1 MPLSKLMK
9 ISCPELIRMPL
20 EEKDMFELLKKLC
33 SKERI
38 NSELV
43 EISLQKMMMV
53 MKNKIEEE
61 TIITDPEAMIVM
73 IKREVGTRIIVKVI
87 TIITDKI
94 EDREMTNVKATTI
107 TITEAMETGITTIK
121 IIDVNDYQYFNCFII
136 LSKLFYSL
144 WYLFIW
150 K

>member
-1 MPLSKLMK
+1 
-9 ISCPELIRMPL
+9 MPL

-144 WYLFIW
+144 
-150 K
+150 

>member
-1 MPLSKLMK
+1 MK

-53 MKNKIEEE
+53 MRNKIEEE

-73 IKREVGTRIIVKVI
+73 INREVGTRIIVKVI
-87 TIITDKI
+87 TIITGKI
-94 EDREMTNVKATTI
+94 EDREMTNVKVTTITTI
-107 TITEAMETGITTIK
+107 TITEAMETGIATTK
-121 IIDVNDYQYFNCFII
+121 IIDVNDSQYFNCFII

-144 WYLFIW
+144 
-150 K
+150 

>member
-1 MPLSKLMK
+1 
-9 ISCPELIRMPL
+9 
-20 EEKDMFELLKKLC
+20 MFELLKKLC

-53 MKNKIEEE
+53 MRNKIEEE

-73 IKREVGTRIIVKVI
+73 IKREVGTRTIVRVI
-87 TIITDKI
+87 TTITDKI

-107 TITEAMETGITTIK
+107 TITEAMETGITTTK
-121 IIDVNDYQYFNCFII
+121 IIDVNDSQYFNCFII

-144 WYLFIW
+144 
-150 K
+150 